1 MDQFSYI
8 ANADTAVIS
17 DLYESY
23 QQDPNSVDASWQNFF
38 KGFDFYTSW
47 SGEASSTGVSSASV
61 DASMVQ
67 KEMSVISLIKAFR
80 SRGHLL
86 SKTNPVR
93 ERKDRRPRLDLKDYA
108 LSEADLDT
116 VFQAGSFLGIR
127 SSFSSQN
134 CGISL

>member
-47 SGEASSTGVSSASV
+47 SGEASSTEVV
-61 DASMVQ
+61 HLSMPQ
-67 KEMSVISLIKAFR
+67 WFR
-80 SRGHLL
+80 KKCL
-86 SKTNPVR
+86 
-93 ERKDRRPRLDLKDYA
+93 
-108 LSEADLDT
+108 
-116 VFQAGSFLGIR
+116 
-127 SSFSSQN
+127 
-134 CGISL
+134 